1 MYTPTSVLNGKG
13 LYCHK
18 RILLPVLMLMA
29 ILTSSCKKYLDEK
42 PDQKIATPT
51 TLSDLEGII
60 DYYFGMNAR
69 YPAAP
74 EVSADNYYLTDAG
87 WGGASELHRNYYTWQ
102 KCDLIK
108 TDWSHPYNSIFYCNV
123 VLESLDDFIIPGSDL
138 PRANQLRGMALFIR
152 ASQHYALSQLFAPV
166 YQKSKSAS
174 EPGIPL
180 KLFTDVG
187 QTSTRGTVEQTYQ
200 QILADLKTAVPLLP
214 PVPRL
219 KYRPSRP
226 AAYGALARTYLA
238 MQDYEQAGQY
248 ADSCLR
254 LYDSLM
260 DYSTLNAS
268 ASVPFKQFNPEV
280 IYDARTA
287 APSALSAS
295 RARVD
300 TTLYL
305 SYEPNDIRKTIFFK
319 AGSDGSRSFKGNYT
333 GQSGAA
339 LFTGIASDE
348 IYLIRAECLAR
359 AGNTTLALQYINT
372 LLRTRWKK
380 TGSVSTYVD
389 KTASTPTEALS
400 IILTERRKQLLYRN
414 LRWTDLRRLNLE
426 PANMV
431 TLYRKLSNQV
441 YELPPGSIR
450 YTLQI
455 DQEAIRLSGMPQNP

>member
-1 MYTPTSVLNGKG
+1 MNKNNLSQPVIIKSKNWVVYF
-13 LYCHK
+13 
-18 RILLPVLMLMA
+18 LLFLIPLL
-29 ILTSSCKKYLDEK
+29 SCKKYLDEK
-42 PDQKIATPT
+42 PDKKIATPT

-69 YPAAP
+69 YPAAA

-87 WGGASELHRNYYTWQ
+87 WGSASELHRNYYTWQ
-102 KCDLIK
+102 KYELTK

-123 VLESLDDFIIPGSDL
+123 VLESLDDFNVSDIDR
-138 PRANQLRGMALFIR
+138 PRADQLRGMALFIR
-152 ASQHYALSQLFAPV
+152 ASQHLALAQLFAPV
-166 YQKSKSAS
+166 YQKNQAGT
-174 EPGIPL
+174 ELGIPL
-180 KLFTDVG
+180 KLSTDVG
-187 QTSTRGTVEQTYQ
+187 ETSTRSTVQQTYQ
-200 QILADLKTAVPLLP
+200 QILSDLKNAVPLLP
-214 PVPRL
+214 LYPLL

-226 AAYGALARTYLA
+226 AAYGALARTYLS
-238 MQDYEQAGQY
+238 MQDYDHAGLY

-260 DYSTLNAS
+260 EYSSLSAL

-295 RARVD
+295 RAKVD
-300 TTLYL
+300 TTLL
-305 SYEPNDIRKTIFFK
+305 LLYEPNDLRKIIFFK

-339 LFTGIASDE
+339 LFTGIATDE
-348 IYLIRAECLAR
+348 IYLIRSECLAR
-359 AGNTTLALQYINT
+359 AGNTSLALTYLNT

-380 TGSVSTYVD
+380 TGNVSTYID
-389 KTASTPTEALS
+389 KTASSPSEALF

-426 PANMV
+426 PNLAV
-431 TLYRKLSNQV
+431 TLYRKLNNQV
-441 YELPPGSIR
+441 FQLAPGSSR